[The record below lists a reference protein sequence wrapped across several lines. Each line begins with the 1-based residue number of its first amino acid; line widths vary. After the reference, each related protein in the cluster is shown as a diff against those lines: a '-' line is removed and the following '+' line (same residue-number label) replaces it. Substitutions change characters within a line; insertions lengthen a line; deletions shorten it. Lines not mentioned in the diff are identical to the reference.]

1 MIQSGENNVK
11 LVFLVKILIK
21 LLLNIAQ
28 KVLNLENP
36 KE

>member
-11 LVFLVKILIK
+11 LVFLVKSLIK